1 MHIIEKVKVDGAGR
15 LSLTKV
21 FAKVPREVI
30 VSFEPKSKKLVF
42 TEIPENDN
50 VAATRKIDSKNRV
63 SLPKWLLEELGEEYY
78 ICSESVGEHYV
89 LPSKFLFIG

>member
-1 MHIIEKVKVDGAGR
+1 MYIIEKIKVDKIGR

-21 FAKVPREVI
+21 FTKMPKKVVI
-30 VSFEPKSKKLVF
+30 SFESRSKKLIF
-42 TEIPENDN
+42 TEIPEDSK
-50 VAATRKIDSKNRV
+50 AAAARRIDSKNRV

>member
-21 FAKVPREVI
+21 FAEVPRKVV
-30 VSFEPKSKKLVF
+30 VSFEPKSKRLVF
-42 TEIPENDN
+42 TEIPENDKTA
-50 VAATRKIDSKNRV
+50 VARKIDSKNRV